1 MSRTTIVAGV
11 NTPIVDLR
19 SVLQRFTD
27 ATYAAMRI
35 MPYPQWRARI
45 LQLRLPLRTNWPV
58 ETDVVPVA
66 IAEGRLAELM
76 LCFVDA
82 GGPHGLSE
90 TIYDTTT
97 NFHFRWSPTRHG

>member
-1 MSRTTIVAGV
+1 MSRTTIVVGV

-66 IAEGRLAELM
+66 IAAGRLAELM

-90 TIYDTTT
+90 TIHDTTT
-97 NFHFRWSPTRHG
+97 NFRWSPTRHG